1 MNFNS
6 FSPKEVIFL
15 YLRHRRYIDVHNQVT
30 ESIKELNKE
39 GVETQPSLRDLRDN
53 SHIRLL
59 EELNEKLLPIYEL
72 IASTDPDLIDEVKII
87 VENPMNLPDSPIE
100 EDMEGDDNDLF

>member
-15 YLRHRRYIDVHNQVT
+15 YLRQCRYIDVHDQVT
-30 ESIKELNKE
+30 ESIKALNME
-39 GVETQPSLRDLRDN
+39 GVDTQPSLRDLRDN
-53 SHIRLL
+53 SHVRLL
-59 EELNEKLLPIYEL
+59 KEINEKLLPIYEL
-72 IASTDPDLIDEVKII
+72 IASTDPDLVDEVKII

-100 EDMEGDDNDLF
+100 EDMDGDDNDLF